1 MIEAIVNRIMRW
13 DSLRNAV
20 FDEVNM
26 YNSLTRIINDP
37 ESMKTAAAY
46 WEEKAGWKGWN
57 INNNKYYFNDIEE
70 NTIGDA
76 MEALDIMSNRSIG
89 YSTGKWSDDDDIHP
103 TITPLFGPNR

>member
-57 INNNKYYFNDIEE
+57 TNNNKYYFNDIEE
-70 NTIGDA
+70 NTKI
-76 MEALDIMSNRSIG
+76 IFF
-89 YSTGKWSDDDDIHP
+89 STSTLEESLGDDIREDHDKWN
-103 TITPLFGPNR
+103 IWNEDYR